1 MCYVDTYS
9 SPLGAITL
17 SSDGTSL
24 TGCWFEGQRHFG
36 KTLPSETLSAEC
48 LQKPLAVF
56 ADAKRWLD
64 EYFHGKEPPFLPL
77 LSFAHKATAFE
88 QKVWRVLLEI
98 PYGTTGTYKDVAQK
112 VGGTTYCRAAAGA
125 IGRNPISLFV
135 PCHRVI
141 GSDGTLTGYAGGLD
155 RKAWL
160 LRLEA
165 GTLLADNRR
174 A

>member
-1 MCYVDTYS
+1 MCYVDS
-9 SPLGAITL
+9 FASPLGKITL
-17 SSDGTSL
+17 SSDGSAL

-36 KTLPSETLSAEC
+36 RTLSGVCEA
-48 LQKPLAVF
+48 KPLAIF
-56 ADAKRWLD
+56 DDAKRWLTA
-64 EYFHGKEPPFLPL
+64 YFQGEEPPFLPL

-88 QKVWRVLLEI
+88 QKVWRALLEI
-98 PYGTTGTYKDVAQK
+98 PWGTTGTYKDVAQQ
-112 VGGTTYCRAAAGA
+112 VGGTTYCRAAAA
-125 IGRNPISLFV
+125 AVGRNPISLFV

-165 GTLLADNRR
+165 QGSLV
-174 A
+174 

>member
-1 MCYVDTYS
+1 MKEQPVCYVES
-9 SPLGAITL
+9 FISPLGKITL
-17 SSDGTSL
+17 ASNGDTL

-36 KTLPSETLSAEC
+36 RTLSGVCET
-48 LQKPLAVF
+48 KPLGIF
-56 ADAKRWLD
+56 DDAKRWLVV
-64 EYFHGKEPPFLPL
+64 YFQEGEPDFCPR
-77 LSFAHKATAFE
+77 LSFAYTATAFE
-88 QKVWRVLLEI
+88 QKVWRALLEI
-98 PYGTTGTYKDVAQK
+98 PYGTTVTYKDVAQR
-112 VGGTTYCRAAAGA
+112 VGGATYCRAAAGA

-165 GTLLADNRR
+165 RGKL
-174 A
+174 

>member
-1 MCYVDTYS
+1 MDCVDFYNS
-9 SPLGAITL
+9 ALGKITL
-17 SSDGTSL
+17 SSDGSSL

-36 KTLPSETLSAEC
+36 ATLSGVCE
-48 LQKPLAVF
+48 KKVVPVF

-64 EYFHGKEPPFLPL
+64 VYFAGGEPDFCPR
-77 LSFAHKATAFE
+77 LSFAHKATAF
-88 QKVWRVLLEI
+88 QLKVWRALLEI
-98 PYGTTGTYKDVAQK
+98 PYGTTCSYKDVAQK
-112 VGGTTYCRAAAGA
+112 VGGLSWCRAAAAA

-141 GSDGTLTGYAGGLD
+141 GSRGQLTGYAGGLE

-165 GTLLADNRR
+165 EGTGALFADDFRS
-174 A
+174 